1 MFTAAALE
9 NFGYRQL
16 LNIWRTLG
24 LVNLTRKR
32 QAWGEL
38 RKRGLG
44 YETAGEPSGGR

>member
-9 NFGYRQL
+9 SFGYRQL

-24 LVNLTRKR
+24 LVDLTRKR

-44 YETAGEPSGGR
+44 YEAAGEPSGGR